1 MEEKKLYPLRFL
13 PLEDEYCW
21 GRECFKV
28 ADLGYRDTVVADG
41 WLAANTLS
49 EVMDTYMD
57 RVVGDH
63 VFASYGR
70 LFPVQVKHIRCEG
83 KMPLRVHPDDEIAG
97 QRYDSLGREKLW
109 YVMKAAPDARLC
121 LGWKRATDASEL
133 IDGIKSGAV
142 ESIVNMVTPKAG
154 DCVRIKP
161 GLIHGATGNLE
172 IIEVSESSAL
182 DFCVYPWGGTLGEE
196 EFDPAMSVIDALDF
210 IDYGAYVPAEAPAAG
225 KQGLKFLADLPQF
238 TVRKMDLRDPLHIT
252 GGDHNSYAVYVC
264 LYGKAVVSL
273 TAPVKADYPLEAGQ
287 VLLVPAEVDDFIL
300 APLSQTTAVLE
311 IMTEYKP
318 ESDAYIN
325 PDAEAKV
332 PGEEDN
338 E

>member
-13 PLEDEYCW
+13 PLEDNYKW
-21 GRECFKV
+21 GREDFKV
-28 ADLGYRDTVVADG
+28 ADLGYRDTVIADG

-70 LFPVQVKHIRCEG
+70 LFPVQLKAIKCEG

-109 YVMKAAPDARLC
+109 YIAKAGQDARLF
-121 LGWKRATDASEL
+121 LGWKRAIDASEL
-133 IDGIKSGAV
+133 IDGIKTGALDSV
-142 ESIVNMVTPKAG
+142 VNTVPVKAG
-154 DCVRIKP
+154 DCFMIKP
-161 GLIHGATGNLE
+161 GLVHGATGSLE
-172 IIEVSESSAL
+172 IVEVSQSSAL
-182 DFCVYPWGGTLGEE
+182 DFCVYPWGQELGEE
-196 EFDPAMSVIDALDF
+196 EFDPAFSVVDALDF
-210 IDYGAYVPAEAPAAG
+210 IDYGPYKAPETKPAGPRDG
-225 KQGLKFLADLPQF
+225 MKFLADLPQF

-252 GGDHNSYAVYVC
+252 GGDHNSYAIYHC
-264 LYGKAVVSL
+264 LYGKAVVKVDL
-273 TAPVKADYPLEAGQ
+273 LEYKLEAGQ
-287 VLLVPAEVDDFIL
+287 TLLVPAEVDDFIL
-300 APLSQTTAVLE
+300 GPLAQTTSVLE

-318 ESDAYIN
+318 ETDSYIN
-325 PDAEAKV
+325 PDAEAKL
-332 PGEEDN
+332 PGEEDD

>member
-13 PLEDEYCW
+13 PLEDNYSW
-21 GRECFKV
+21 GCDSFKV
-28 ADLGYRDTVVADG
+28 ADLGYRDTVVEDG

-83 KMPLRVHPDDEIAG
+83 KMPLRVHPDDEISE

-109 YVMKAAPDARLC
+109 YVAKAATDARLC

-133 IDGIKSGAV
+133 IDGIKTGAL
-142 ESIVNMVTPKAG
+142 ESIVNMIAPKAG
-154 DCVRIKP
+154 EFYRIKP
-161 GLIHGATGNLE
+161 GLVHGAVGSLE
-172 IIEVSESSAL
+172 IVEVSESSAL
-182 DFCVYPWGGTLGEE
+182 DFCVYPWGQQVGEE
-196 EFDPAMSVIDALDF
+196 EFDPAMSVVDALDF
-210 IDYGAYVPAEAPAAG
+210 IDYGAYVPAEMPAG
-225 KQGLKFLADLPQF
+225 GREGMKFLADLPQF

-252 GGDHNSYAVYVC
+252 GGEHNSYAVYVC
-264 LYGKAVVSL
+264 LYGKAVVQL
-273 TAPVKADYPLEAGQ
+273 QAPVKVDYTLEAGQ
-287 VLLVPAEVDDFIL
+287 TLLVPAEVDDFIL
-300 APLSQTTAVLE
+300 APLAQTTAVLE

-318 ESDAYIN
+318 EKDPYT
-325 PDAEAKV
+325 DGQ
-332 PGEEDN
+332 GE
-338 E
+338 